1 MLRSVLLLLLAMFSI
16 QYGASLAKQLFPVLG
31 AAGTTTLR
39 VLFSAIVL
47 TVMARPWKTKI
58 PIKSWQVIALY
69 GLSLGSM
76 NLLFYMALQKIP
88 LGIAVALEFV
98 GPLGVSL
105 YYSRKKIDLLWI
117 GLALLGIIVLIPF
130 DMTSA
135 HALNLKGIALALAA
149 GFFWGLYI
157 IFGRKA
163 AQAGPG
169 LTVTAWG
176 MWFAVLAVTPW
187 GVSWDS
193 EKISNISLWPV
204 ALAVALLSSTIPYAL
219 EMQALKKIPAKTF
232 GVMMSME
239 PAIATLIGFIFLQ
252 EMLTGLQWVA
262 VASVAI
268 ASAGSARS
276 SQQNSK

>member
-1 MLRSVLLLLLAMFSI
+1 MFRSVLLLLLAMFSI

-39 VLFSAIVL
+39 VLFSALVL
-47 TVMARPWKTKI
+47 SVIARPWRTKI
-58 PIKSWQVIALY
+58 PLKSWQIIALY
-69 GLSLGSM
+69 GLSLGCM
-76 NLLFYMALQKIP
+76 NLLFYLALEKIP

-98 GPLGVSL
+98 GPLSVSL
-105 YYSRKKIDLLWI
+105 YFSKKKSDWLWI
-117 GLALLGIIVLIPF
+117 GLAWIGIVVLIPF
-130 DMTSA
+130 DMSSA
-135 HALNLKGIALALAA
+135 QALNLKGIALALGA

-157 IFGRKA
+157 VFGRKA
-163 AQAGPG
+163 AAAGPS

-176 MWFAVLAVTPW
+176 MWFAVLAVLPW
-187 GVSWDS
+187 GLSWNSD
-193 EKISNISLWPV
+193 KISNVGLWPL
-204 ALAVALLSSTIPYAL
+204 AFAVALLSSTIPYAL

-239 PAIATLIGFIFLQ
+239 PAIATLMGFIFLQ

-268 ASAGSARS
+268 ASAGSARNH
-276 SQQNSK
+276 Q